1 MHDPSTTTQLDQ
13 RIAITRE
20 NLRTLVEQAAGLSG
34 AASESR
40 IADRIEAQEAEL
52 KLLQLEQDAV
62 QRMSVVKLQKA

>member
-1 MHDPSTTTQLDQ
+1 MHDPSTMTQLDQ

-40 IADRIEAQEAEL
+40 IADRIEAQETEL

>member
-1 MHDPSTTTQLDQ
+1 MHDPSKTTQLDQ
-13 RIAITRE
+13 RIAITRK

-34 AASESR
+34 SASESR

>member
-13 RIAITRE
+13 RIAVTRE
-20 NLRTLVEQAAGLSG
+20 TLRTLVEQAAGLSG